1 MRDQPLP
8 LRILRWIVILVLALA
23 LSFAILRIAVQDD
36 SATDA
41 PGSAGTT
48 GRTTAAPGADSSA
61 TLLRDGNAV
70 VTVPDDRA
78 ARQVRRL
85 AAALGA
91 EDRPAVRAAG
101 QAVVIV
107 VRPRAAGVVARVG
120 DQRLGVRSA
129 ADPALRTFLADGLGG

>member
-41 PGSAGTT
+41 PGAAGTSA
-48 GRTTAAPGADSSA
+48 RTTAAGGADRTA
-61 TLLRDGNAV
+61 LLRDGNAV
-70 VTVPDDRA
+70 VTVPDSGE
-78 ARQVRRL
+78 ARRVRRV

-107 VRPRAAGVVARVG
+107 VRPRTSGVVARVG
-120 DQRLGVRSA
+120 DQRLSVRSA
-129 ADPALRTFLADGLGG
+129 ADPALRTFLADGLDG